1 MLMGHCSGLI
11 CEDAHSMQILLQI
24 TSGRGPVECCWVVAR
39 LAETVI
45 ATARRDSLNAEII
58 DEETGPDK
66 GTLLSALIHLDGEG
80 AEKFAARYEGTIQW
94 IGYSTFRPGQKRKNW
109 FVGIQRV
116 PIPQSTTFSE
126 KDIRIETLKA
136 SGPGGQHVNTTESAV
151 RAVHIPTGLTAM
163 ARDERSQNANRKCA
177 LERLSIL
184 LTRHEQRKLA
194 KAQKQRWDAHNEL
207 ERGNPVLVYEGRE
220 FRVVRNIP

>member
-1 MLMGHCSGLI
+1 MS
-11 CEDAHSMQILLQI
+11 ILLQI

-39 LAETVI
+39 LAESII
-45 ATARRDSLNAEII
+45 ADARNYSLNAGII
-58 DEETGPDK
+58 EEEASPED

-80 AEKFAARYEGTIQW
+80 AERFAKGYEGTVQW
-94 IGYSTFRPGQKRKNW
+94 IGYSTFRPGHKRKNW
-109 FVGIQRV
+109 FVGVQRV
-116 PIPQSTTFSE
+116 PVPQSVSFSE

-163 ARDERSQNANRKCA
+163 ASDERSQGANKKRA
-177 LERLSIL
+177 LMRLSIL
-184 LTRHEQRKLA
+184 IARHEQRQLA

-207 ERGNPVLVYEGRE
+207 VRGNPVRVYEGVTFRE
-220 FRVVRNIP
+220 NAF